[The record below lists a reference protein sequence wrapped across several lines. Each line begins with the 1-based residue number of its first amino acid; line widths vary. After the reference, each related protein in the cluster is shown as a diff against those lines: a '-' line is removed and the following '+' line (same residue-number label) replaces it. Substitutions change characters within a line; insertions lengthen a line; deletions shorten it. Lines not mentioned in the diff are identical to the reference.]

1 MEIVIVRGDKR
12 PWGIDGHL
20 YINRK
25 RICDTVEHPR
35 CHLPHGTYEII
46 NHEFEIINGE
56 WTIPSPFRHGD
67 GALASIHGE
76 IIVGQSSIPGLVTQS
91 QATYDRLYERLKK
104 AWQRGTPVR
113 LTIRG

>member
-25 RICDTVEHPR
+25 RICDTVEHPTR
-35 CHLPHGTYEII
+35 HKPNGTYSVELD
-46 NHEFEIINGE
+46 NN
-56 WTIPSPFRHGD
+56 PFRHGD
-67 GALASIHGE
+67 GALASTLGE

-104 AWQRGTPVR
+104 AWQRHTPVH
-113 LTIRG
+113 LKIVG